1 MGETMI
7 ETITKHKFTDTM
19 TKPYN
24 GFNYDGANA
33 LFSYLEELEE
43 SSDTV
48 IEFDPI
54 AIRCNYVEYNDLAEL
69 NKDFAPL
76 YYEND
81 YDMKSLAE
89 VTTVIEVDGTSI
101 LIIKAF

>member
-1 MGETMI
+1 MI

-69 NKDFAPL
+69 NKDF
-76 YYEND
+76 EDD
-81 YDMKSLAE
+81 YTMETLAE
-89 VTTVIEVDGTSI
+89 ATTVIEVDGTSI

>member
-1 MGETMI
+1 MI

-69 NKDFAPL
+69 NKDF
-76 YYEND
+76 EDD
-81 YDMKSLAE
+81 YTMETLAE
-89 VTTVIEVDGTSI
+89 ATTVIEVDGTSS
-101 LIIKAF
+101 LIIEAF

>member
-1 MGETMI
+1 MI

-24 GFNYDGANA
+24 GFSYDGANA

-69 NKDFAPL
+69 NKDF
-76 YYEND
+76 EDD
-81 YDMKSLAE
+81 YTMETLAE
-89 VTTVIEVDGTSI
+89 ATTVIEVDGTSS
-101 LIIKAF
+101 LIIEAF

>member
-1 MGETMI
+1 MI

-24 GFNYDGANA
+24 GFIYDGANA

-54 AIRCNYVEYNDLAEL
+54 AIRCNYVEYKDLAEL
-69 NKDFAPL
+69 NKDF
-76 YYEND
+76 END
-81 YDMKSLAE
+81 YTMQSLAE
-89 VTTVIEVDGTSI
+89 VTTVIEVDGTSS
-101 LIIKAF
+101 LIIEAF

>member
-7 ETITKHKFTDTM
+7 ETITKDTFTDTM
-19 TKPYN
+19 TKPIN
-24 GFNYDGANA
+24 GFSYDGANA

-43 SSDTV
+43 SSETT

-69 NKDFAPL
+69 NKDF
-76 YYEND
+76 EDD
-81 YDMKSLAE
+81 YTMETLAE
-89 VTTVIEVDGTSI
+89 ATTVIEVDGTSS
-101 LIIKAF
+101 LIIEAF